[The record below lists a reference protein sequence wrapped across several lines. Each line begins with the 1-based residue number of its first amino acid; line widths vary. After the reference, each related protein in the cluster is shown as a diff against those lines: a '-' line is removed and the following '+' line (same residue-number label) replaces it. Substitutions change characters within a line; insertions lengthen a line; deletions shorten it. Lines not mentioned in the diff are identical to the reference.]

1 MLRLWTR
8 NEEKW
13 YSSATSLYLFD
24 KVRMVRDLTC
34 DATATGGCKLVV
46 VARAASSVFA
56 GAVWNEK
63 SE

>member
-1 MLRLWTR
+1 
-8 NEEKW
+8 
-13 YSSATSLYLFD
+13 
-24 KVRMVRDLTC
+24 MVRDLTC

-46 VARAASSVFA
+46 VVVARAASSPFA